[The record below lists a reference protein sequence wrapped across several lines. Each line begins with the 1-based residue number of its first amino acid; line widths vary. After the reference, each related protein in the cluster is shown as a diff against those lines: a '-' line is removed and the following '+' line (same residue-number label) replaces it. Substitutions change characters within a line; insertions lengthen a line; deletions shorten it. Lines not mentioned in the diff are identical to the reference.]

1 MASSSTHPVKATN
14 EPILTP
20 VMTLQCHKP
29 SRYEQY
35 TEVIYH
41 VSSISYFPDG
51 QKMVSGNWDRTARQW
66 NLQVGKE
73 IKKVRDVFEGFVH
86 AVEVSRD
93 GRWVVTAGGKHNNS
107 HQFGELR
114 VCEVETGIVKTLEGH
129 STEVTCIDVSAD
141 STLLASG
148 SCDSILIW
156 GLDTGKP
163 VAGPFKSD
171 ASEDDGVGAV
181 RFSQDSK
188 KLAVTLLCGKR
199 LDIWDV
205 HTQKLDARVGKS
217 STAVGGAWTRAP
229 VFWTAKDRNIIA
241 AFCFIDPNSDVFDF
255 PRMIYKFDASTLK
268 TVGAPFE
275 GHTSLVT
282 GLALSFDGAL
292 LASASL
298 YDNTIKLWAF
308 ESRQL
313 LASFRVQMPH
323 LIILSPNSHQL
334 AYTTWC
340 DMKSRIFICDI
351 PPNILASIWPAQEAQ
366 PNINTP
372 HNPRRA
378 VRHNLIKVPIRMPK
392 PLPTIDPQ
400 QPTFLHYIRK
410 LLPFSRTDVL
420 RPIRNHEPH
429 DPLDFPATLP
439 LPPNYSPSGQATTQ
453 F

>member
-1 MASSSTHPVKATN
+1 MPINRILAGKVLELSNESDFTAIVSSTHPVKATN

-51 QKMVSGNWDRTARQW
+51 QKM
-66 NLQVGKE
+66 VGKE

-129 STEVTCIDVSAD
+129 STEVTCIDISAD

-205 HTQKLDARVGKS
+205 HTQKLYARVGKS
-217 STAVGGAWTRAP
+217 STAVGGAWTP
-229 VFWTAKDRNIIA
+229 
-241 AFCFIDPNSDVFDF
+241 
-255 PRMIYKFDASTLK
+255 Y
-268 TVGAPFE
+268 
-275 GHTSLVT
+275 
-282 GLALSFDGAL
+282 GLH
-292 LASASL
+292 
-298 YDNTIKLWAF
+298 KK
-308 ESRQL
+308 
-313 LASFRVQMPH
+313 H
-323 LIILSPNSHQL
+323 SPM
-334 AYTTWC
+334 YGF
-340 DMKSRIFICDI
+340 SRIY
-351 PPNILASIWPAQEAQ
+351 LSVHQYTSQSA
-366 PNINTP
+366 
-372 HNPRRA
+372 PR
-378 VRHNLIKVPIRMPK
+378 HS
-392 PLPTIDPQ
+392 Q

-453 F
+453 GKEHNAAVGAPPKHNDDWIPDEDHVSPPPSPTLGSQPQSAARPINVTFGEHGNDHSYSYEVTYARQSTRAQIVHVTLTAHRVIVGLAAGIRYWFESATAANLLTFDISAPMGF